1 MENSIGSLLFSLG
14 SQKGR
19 LLLTQGV
26 GIWCFSKLNPGGGQP
41 KKEIDTN
48 PGGGQGSC
56 LSCFPRTAP
65 VSGSTARQAIKIISD
80 IDWET
85 MSVDQLQLQCQ
96 WINCKT
102 SHYDIDWETMLTRG
116 SWYWNYI
123 DQDYVTLQCCH
134 LAGASL
140 MFELILRWY
149 WSGQL
154 LTPGRG
160 FLELTFLPSSLP
172 ISILLSFLTMAGVG
186 WPNSRLC
193 ELVST
198 SPRNT
203 TNIQICKYFWT

>member
-1 MENSIGSLLFSLG
+1 
-14 SQKGR
+14 
-19 LLLTQGV
+19 
-26 GIWCFSKLNPGGGQP
+26 
-41 KKEIDTN
+41 
-48 PGGGQGSC
+48 
-56 LSCFPRTAP
+56 
-65 VSGSTARQAIKIISD
+65 
-80 IDWET
+80 
-85 MSVDQLQLQCQ
+85 
-96 WINCKT
+96 
-102 SHYDIDWETMLTRG
+102 MLTRG

-140 MFELILRWY
+140 MFELMLRWY

-198 SPRNT
+198 SPWFIRSIDCHTYN
-203 TNIQICKYFWT
+203 TNILISHRPVIRALHLYDWEETKSSHSVGRTINQSPISNHSGLF